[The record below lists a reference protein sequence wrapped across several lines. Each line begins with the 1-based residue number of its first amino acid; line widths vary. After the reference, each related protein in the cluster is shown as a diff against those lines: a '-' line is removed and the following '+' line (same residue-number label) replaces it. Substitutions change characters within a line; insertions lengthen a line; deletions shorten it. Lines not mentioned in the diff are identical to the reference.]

1 MQKKKTTEEPDGILA
16 GLVNQL
22 SELEGWELREV
33 IKGTFKLR
41 RAIRTIAKAE
51 ARRAK
56 AAKRAKERAKG
67 MKGLKY
73 ERTK

>member
-1 MQKKKTTEEPDGILA
+1 MQKKKTTEPDGILA

-22 SELEGWELREV
+22 SELESWELREV

-41 RAIRTIAKAE
+41 RAIKTIAKAE

-56 AAKRAKERAKG
+56 AAKREKERSATT
-67 MKGLKY
+67 KGLKY

>member
-1 MQKKKTTEEPDGILA
+1 MQKKKTTEPDGILA
-16 GLVNQL
+16 GLANQL
-22 SELEGWELREV
+22 SELESWELREV

-41 RAIRTIAKAE
+41 RAIKTIAKAE

-56 AAKRAKERAKG
+56 AAKREKERSATT
-67 MKGLKY
+67 KGLKY